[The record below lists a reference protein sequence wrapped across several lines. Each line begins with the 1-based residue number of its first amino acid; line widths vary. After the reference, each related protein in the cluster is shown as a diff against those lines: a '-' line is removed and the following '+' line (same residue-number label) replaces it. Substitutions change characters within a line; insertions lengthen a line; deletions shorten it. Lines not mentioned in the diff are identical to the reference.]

1 MLCSAVDSQESF
13 DGLSKWVNEVKMVN
27 SNLPIRLIVTKWDWN
42 DVDDK
47 FTKTD
52 FKNKQ
57 NQLGIPGMCVVSA
70 KNFGDYHV
78 HEVFTK
84 AVNMSL
90 KLAALNK

>member
-1 MLCSAVDSQESF
+1 MTANVVMLCSAVDSQESF

-27 SNLPIRLIVTKWDWN
+27 SNLPIRLIVTKWDQN

-57 NQLGIPGMCVVSA
+57 N
-70 KNFGDYHV
+70 
-78 HEVFTK
+78 
-84 AVNMSL
+84 
-90 KLAALNK
+90 